1 MQKLKSQFFTLAIEE
16 ARLASDRGDVPVG
29 AVIVESLTGSV
40 LEKSGNLIEKKKDP
54 TAHAELVVIQ
64 EATRTFGSARLLNCD
79 IFVTLEPCPMCAAA
93 ISLARLRRLYFG
105 AFDQKNGGVDHGP
118 KLYTYPNCNH
128 VPEVYGG
135 IEETLCSSL
144 LKEFFLKRR

>member
-16 ARLASDRGDVPVG
+16 ARLASDRGDIPVG
-29 AVIVESLTGSV
+29 AVIVESITGNV
-40 LEKSGNLIEKKKDP
+40 LAKSGNLIEKKKDP
-54 TAHAELVVIQ
+54 TAHAELIVIQ
-64 EATRTFGSARLLNCD
+64 KATRKFGSARLLNCD

-93 ISLARLRRLYFG
+93 ISLARLRRVYFG

-135 IEETLCSSL
+135 IEETLCSRL

>member
-29 AVIVESLTGSV
+29 AVIVESITGNV
-40 LEKSGNLIEKKKDP
+40 LARSGNQTEKKKDP
-54 TAHAELVVIQ
+54 TAHAELIVIQ
-64 EATRTFGSARLLNCD
+64 EATSKFGSARLLNCD

-105 AFDQKNGGVDHGP
+105 AFDQKNGGIDHGP

-128 VPEVYGG
+128 IPEVYGG
-135 IEETLCSSL
+135 IEETLCSRL